1 MEHSRDRGRRGARA
15 LGGLVTAFTLGA
27 WLVLAAVPASA
38 DLVSCT
44 GLGNSIAITIDATN
58 PPDTLARD
66 AAGTITVD
74 GAALVG
80 TCTGAN
86 VTTIDS
92 ITVNGGATDEDLILD
107 LGNGGFVGATGDEVG
122 IALAL
127 GGGADRLTIAGTA
140 SADNVRFGSDN
151 SVNLTGDA
159 DADLTGADTA
169 ETITVNAGDGDDS
182 VSGAGGLGTGS
193 SAFPG
198 ALTLNGGIGKDT
210 LTGGG
215 GADTING
222 DAGDDALDGAG
233 GADAVV
239 NGGADND
246 TVNGGSGN
254 DVALN
259 GDAGDDTVDGGDG
272 NDAAVNGGAGKDTLR
287 GGSGSDTLNGGT
299 EDDSLDGGTGDDTMN
314 GDAGDDLY
322 LQGTSANGADT
333 MSDTGGTAD
342 KVDYS
347 GRTNPV
353 TIIDDG
359 TIPGVSGETGEHDVV
374 STDMNILVGGKGAD
388 TITIDGSSAEPAT
401 AIGGPGGDTL
411 TSAGTVDTLS
421 YEVSTTTVSVDLSKD
436 SNTATVGVQPTVSGG
451 DAQADKVSAGFENVT
466 GSDAN
471 DTLIGAN
478 VAPNADNTI
487 NGGKGADRI
496 TGGDGNDM
504 LFGGDGNDSYDEG
517 AAKNGNDLIGDDPAS
532 AANEDPGSD
541 TVLYTARTNAVVVDL
556 DGAADDGE
564 PASPAET
571 DNVNTENV
579 WGGAGA
585 DTITGSASDNVIA
598 GNAGADTLDG
608 AAGTDTADYSADT
621 AGVKVNL
628 ATQAASGGDAEGDTI
643 ANFENATGGA
653 GGDSLT
659 GTDSENVLIGNAGN
673 DRLVGRGANDTMRG
687 GAGKDTVNYS
697 ASASVVVVNL
707 KTGVGAGIAVGR
719 DTLAGIENATG
730 TRLKD
735 SLTGNDGANV
745 LRGGDGRDTLKGLR
759 GMDRL
764 LGGAERDTGDGGKG
778 IDTCKSI
785 EKERNCEKSPSKAA
799 SVGNRPPPRG
809 RLGARGHFPFIGRQR
824 PRFAGRRRRT
834 IVRSSQ
840 AHPGRGVRWL
850 GLGWPRPTS
859 AGAQPFPRAA
869 VI

>member
-1 MEHSRDRGRRGARA
+1 MRLESSGRDPSFLGTPCGQAIVSVNRYPVLRTGSPYRGERARGVKHSRDSGRRRARA
-15 LGGLVTAFTLGA
+15 LGGLVTTVTLGG
-27 WLVLAAVPASA
+27 WLALAAVPASA
-38 DLVSCT
+38 GIVTCT
-44 GLGNSIAITIDATN
+44 QGVGTIVITIDDAGG
-58 PPDTLARD
+58 PDTLART
-66 AAGTITVD
+66 AGGAITGN
-74 GAALVG
+74 GAPLPGPCSSA
-80 TCTGAN
+80 T
-86 VTTIDS
+86 VTNTDS
-92 ITVNGGATDEDLILD
+92 ITVNGGAGGESLTLD
-107 LGNGGFVGATGDEVG
+107 LGNGGFVDAFGDEVD

-127 GGGADRLTIAGTA
+127 GGGADTLTITGTA

-169 ETITVNAGDGDDS
+169 ESITVNAGDGDDT

-193 SAFPG
+193 SAFAG

-222 DAGDDALDGAG
+222 DAGDDAIDGAG
-233 GADAVV
+233 GADAAV

-272 NDAAVNGGAGKDTLR
+272 NDAAVNGGPGTDTVR

-299 EDDSLDGGTGDDTMN
+299 EDDSLEGGTGDDTMN

-322 LQGTSANGADT
+322 LQGTSTNGADT

-353 TIIDDG
+353 KIIDDG
-359 TIPGVSGETGEHDVV
+359 VVPGVSGETGEHDVV
-374 STDMNILVGGKGAD
+374 STDINILVGGKGAD
-388 TITIDGSSAEPAT
+388 TITIDGSSAEPGT
-401 AIGGPGGDTL
+401 AIGGPGGDSL

-421 YEVSTTTVSVDLSKD
+421 YEGSTTTVSVDLSKD
-436 SNTATVGVQPTVSGG
+436 SNSATAGLQPTVSGG
-451 DAQADKVSAGFENVT
+451 DAQGDKVSAGFENVT
-466 GSDAN
+466 GSEAT

-478 VAPNADNTI
+478 AAPNADNTI
-487 NGGKGADRI
+487 NGGKGADKV
-496 TGGDGNDM
+496 TGGDGSDT

-517 AAKNGNDLIGDDPAS
+517 STKNGNDLIGDDPAT

-564 PASPAET
+564 SAAPAET

-585 DTITGSASDNVIA
+585 DTMTGNAGDNVIA

-608 AAGTDTADYSADT
+608 AAGTDTTDYSADS

-659 GTDSENVLIGNAGN
+659 GTDTENVLIGNAGN
-673 DRLVGRGANDTMRG
+673 DRFVGRGADDTIRG

-697 ASASVVVVNL
+697 ASTSRVAVNL
-707 KTGVGAGIAVGR
+707 KTGVGAGITDGR
-719 DTLAGIENATG
+719 DILAGIENATG
-730 TRLKD
+730 TLFKD
-735 SLTGNDGANV
+735 ILTGNNAANV
-745 LRGGDGRDTLKGLR
+745 LRGGDGRDNLR
-759 GMDRL
+759 GLSGRDKL
-764 LGGAERDTGDGGKG
+764 LGGAGRDTGDGGKG

-785 EKERNCEKSPSKAA
+785 ERERNCEK
-799 SVGNRPPPRG
+799 
-809 RLGARGHFPFIGRQR
+809 
-824 PRFAGRRRRT
+824 
-834 IVRSSQ
+834 
-840 AHPGRGVRWL
+840 
-850 GLGWPRPTS
+850 
-859 AGAQPFPRAA
+859 
-869 VI
+869 

>member
-1 MEHSRDRGRRGARA
+1 VKHSRDSGRRRARA
-15 LGGLVTAFTLGA
+15 LGGLVTAVTLGG
-27 WLVLAAVPASA
+27 WLALAAVPASA
-38 DLVSCT
+38 GIVTCT
-44 GLGNSIAITIDATN
+44 QGVGTIVITIDDAGG
-58 PPDTLARD
+58 PDTLAR
-66 AAGTITVD
+66 
-74 GAALVG
+74 
-80 TCTGAN
+80 TGAGAIMGN
-86 VTTIDS
+86 GAPLPGACSSATVTNTDS
-92 ITVNGGATDEDLILD
+92 IAVNGGATDEDVILD
-107 LGNGGFVGATGDEVG
+107 LGNGGFVDALGDEVD

-127 GGGADRLTIAGTA
+127 GGGTDTLTITGTA

-169 ETITVNAGDGDDS
+169 ETIPVNAGDGDDT
-182 VSGAGGLGTGS
+182 VSGAGFLGTGS
-193 SAFPG
+193 SAFAG

-215 GADTING
+215 SADTING
-222 DAGDDALDGAG
+222 DAGDDAIDGAG
-233 GADAVV
+233 GADAAM

-287 GGSGSDTLNGGT
+287 GGSGLDTLNGGT
-299 EDDSLDGGTGDDTMN
+299 EDDSLEGGTGDDTMN

-353 TIIDDG
+353 KIVDDG
-359 TIPGVSGETGEHDVV
+359 VVPGVSGETNEHDAV
-374 STDMNILVGGKGAD
+374 STDINILVGGKGAD
-388 TITIDGSSAEPAT
+388 TITVDGSSAEPGT

-421 YEVSTTTVSVDLSKD
+421 YEGSTTTVSVDLSKD
-436 SNTATVGVQPTVSGG
+436 SNAATAGVQPTVSGG
-451 DAQADKVSAGFENVT
+451 DAQGDKVSAGFGNVT
-466 GSDAN
+466 GSEAN

-487 NGGKGADRI
+487 MGGKGADKI

-504 LFGGDGNDSYDEG
+504 LFGGDGNDSYNEG
-517 AAKNGNDLIGDDPAS
+517 AAKNGNDLIGDDPAT
-532 AANEDPGSD
+532 AATNEDPGSD
-541 TVLYTARTNAVVVDL
+541 TVQYTARTSAVNVDL

-564 PASPAET
+564 SSAPAET

-585 DTITGSASDNVIA
+585 DTITGDVGANVIA

-608 AAGTDTADYSADT
+608 AAGADTTDYTADT

-628 ATQAASGGDAEGDTI
+628 TTQTASGGDAEGDTI

-659 GTDSENVLIGNAGN
+659 GSGTENMLIGNAGK
-673 DRLVGRGANDTMRG
+673 DRFVGRGADDTIRG
-687 GAGKDTVNYS
+687 GTGKDTVNYS
-697 ASASVVVVNL
+697 ASASGVVVNL
-707 KTGVGAGIAVGR
+707 KTGVGAGTTDGR
-719 DTLAGIENATG
+719 DILAGIENATG
-730 TRLKD
+730 TLFKD
-735 SLTGNDGANV
+735 SLTGNNAANV
-745 LRGGDGRDTLKGLR
+745 LRGGDGRDNLR
-759 GMDRL
+759 GLSGRDKL
-764 LGGAERDTGDGGKG
+764 LGGAGRDTGDGGNG

-785 EKERNCEKSPSKAA
+785 ERERNCESIERERNCEK
-799 SVGNRPPPRG
+799 
-809 RLGARGHFPFIGRQR
+809 
-824 PRFAGRRRRT
+824 
-834 IVRSSQ
+834 
-840 AHPGRGVRWL
+840 
-850 GLGWPRPTS
+850 
-859 AGAQPFPRAA
+859 
-869 VI
+869 

>member
-1 MEHSRDRGRRGARA
+1 LGVKHSRDRGRRGARA
-15 LGGLVTAFTLGA
+15 LGGPVAAVTLGA
-27 WLVLAAVPASA
+27 WLVLAAVPAFA

-44 GLGNSIAITIDATN
+44 GLGSSIAITIDATN
-58 PPDTLARD
+58 LPDTLARD
-66 AAGTITVD
+66 TAGTITVD
-74 GAALVG
+74 GASLGG
-80 TCTGAN
+80 TCAGAS
-86 VTTIDS
+86 VTTIDN
-92 ITVNGGATDEDLILD
+92 ITVNGGAGGESLTLD
-107 LGNGGFVGATGDEVG
+107 LGNGGFVDASGDEVD

-127 GGGADRLTIAGTA
+127 GGGADTLTITGTA
-140 SADNVRFGSDN
+140 SADNIRFGSDN

-169 ETITVNAGDGDDS
+169 ETITVNAGDGDDT
-182 VSGAGGLGTGS
+182 VSGAGGLGTGN

-198 ALTLNGGIGKDT
+198 ALTLNGGPGKDT

-233 GADAVV
+233 GADVAV

-246 TVNGGSGN
+246 RVNGGSGS

-272 NDAAVNGGAGKDTLR
+272 NDAAVNGGPGKDTLR

-299 EDDSLDGGTGDDTMN
+299 EDDSLEGGTGDDNLN

-333 MSDTGGTAD
+333 MSDTGGTSD

-359 TIPGVSGETGEHDVV
+359 AVPGVSGETDEHDVV
-374 STDMNILVGGKGAD
+374 SADINILVGGKGVD
-388 TITIDGSSAEPAT
+388 TITIEGSVAEPGT

-411 TSAGTVDTLS
+411 TSAGTGDTLS
-421 YEVSTTTVSVDLSKD
+421 YEGSTTTVSVDLSKD

-451 DAQADKVSAGFENVT
+451 DAQGDNVSAGFENVT

-487 NGGKGADRI
+487 EGGKGADKI
-496 TGGDGNDM
+496 TGGDGNDV
-504 LFGGDGNDSYDEG
+504 LFGGDGNDTYDEG
-517 AAKNGNDLIGDDPAS
+517 VAKNGNDLIGDDPAT

-564 PASPAET
+564 SSAPAET

-579 WGGAGA
+579 SGGAGA
-585 DTITGSASDNVIA
+585 DTIIGNATDNVIA

-608 AAGTDTADYSADT
+608 AAGKDTADYSADT

-628 ATQAASGGDAEGDTI
+628 TAQTASGGDAEGDTI

-673 DRLVGRGANDTMRG
+673 DRFVGRGANDTMKG
-687 GAGKDTVNYS
+687 GAG
-697 ASASVVVVNL
+697 
-707 KTGVGAGIAVGR
+707 
-719 DTLAGIENATG
+719 
-730 TRLKD
+730 
-735 SLTGNDGANV
+735 
-745 LRGGDGRDTLKGLR
+745 
-759 GMDRL
+759 
-764 LGGAERDTGDGGKG
+764 
-778 IDTCKSI
+778 
-785 EKERNCEKSPSKAA
+785 
-799 SVGNRPPPRG
+799 
-809 RLGARGHFPFIGRQR
+809 
-824 PRFAGRRRRT
+824 
-834 IVRSSQ
+834 
-840 AHPGRGVRWL
+840 
-850 GLGWPRPTS
+850 
-859 AGAQPFPRAA
+859 
-869 VI
+869 